1 LAIGALLAVLP
12 GARAAAC
19 LAPGLPSGLL
29 CLAGFCEGTRDAW
42 SDAGSTSC
50 GRATLCAG
58 ASVRGLRAR
67 SLACSFRV
75 SSLRFSSLPSS
86 FLSSSFP
93 CSLLSSCSSPSFFED
108 PFLGRSS
115 CRVPCVGRL
124 PSCLSC
130 DSPSLP
136 NHAQTSQSC
145 VLAPPSIYSRTGAVT
160 RRMLKSAWTQ
170 RMAHEGQRIVESLVQ
185 DSAAWPYTAQP
196 TPQHLPRRTLD
207 APRGSR
213 SGCTRAHST
222 PKDQGA

>member
-1 LAIGALLAVLP
+1 MAIGALLAVLP

-50 GRATLCAG
+50 GRVTLCAG
-58 ASVRGLRAR
+58 AGVRGLRVR
-67 SLACSFRV
+67 SFACSLRV
-75 SSLRFSSLPSS
+75 SSLSFSSLPSS
-86 FLSSSFP
+86 FISSSFT
-93 CSLLSSCSSPSFFED
+93 CSLLSSCSSPSFFKD
-108 PFLGRSS
+108 PFLRRSS
-115 CRVPCVGRL
+115 CRVPCGRL

-136 NHAQTSQSC
+136 NNAQTRQSC
-145 VLAPPSIYSRTGAVT
+145 VLAPPSVHSRTGAVT
-160 RRMLKSAWTQ
+160 PRILKSTWTQ
-170 RMAHEGQRIVESLVQ
+170 RKAHEGQRFAESLVQ

-196 TPQHLPRRTLD
+196 PPQHLPRRTLD
-207 APRGSR
+207 VPHGSR